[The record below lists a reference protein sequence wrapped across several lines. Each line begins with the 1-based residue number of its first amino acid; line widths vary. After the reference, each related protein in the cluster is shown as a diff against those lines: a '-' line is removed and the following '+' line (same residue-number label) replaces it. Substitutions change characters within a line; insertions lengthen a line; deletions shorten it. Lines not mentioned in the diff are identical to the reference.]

1 MGDRVAVLN
10 AGVIQQLGTPQEL
23 YDAPSNL
30 FVAGFIGAP
39 AMNFFTG
46 RLTRAEGGP
55 AVVIGEGAGATTLTP
70 AGPAAD
76 VVARHA
82 SADGRASLVGIRPED
97 LRLAQGERHD
107 MLAGVAEI
115 VEHLGSEQLLYLR
128 VAGQAAPDG
137 AELQSTVARLPATAS
152 VRVGERVELAVDTA
166 RLHLFDPAS
175 GARLA

>member
-1 MGDRVAVLN
+1 
-10 AGVIQQLGTPQEL
+10 
-23 YDAPSNL
+23 
-30 FVAGFIGAP
+30 
-39 AMNFFTG
+39 MNFFTG
-46 RLTRAEGGP
+46 RLARGEGGP
-55 AVVIGEGAGATTLTP
+55 VVVIGEGAGATTLTP

-82 SADGRASLVGIRPED
+82 SADGRAALVGIRPED
-97 LRLAQGERHD
+97 LRLEQGERQD

-152 VRVGERVELAVDTA
+152 VRVGERVGLAVDTA
-166 RLHLFDPAS
+166 RLHLFDPAN